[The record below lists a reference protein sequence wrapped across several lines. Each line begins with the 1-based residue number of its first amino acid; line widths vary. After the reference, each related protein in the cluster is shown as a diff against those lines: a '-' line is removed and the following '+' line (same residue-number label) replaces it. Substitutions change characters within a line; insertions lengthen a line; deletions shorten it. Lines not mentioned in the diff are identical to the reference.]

1 MSYET
6 ASHFPKNL
14 LICIYDAILKGG
26 LSFLGNKLEALYG
39 KITYTRTVLHAL
51 LNYNS
56 PTDYKVLNCSRHLD
70 MLLNK
75 YEKVKIEILNSNHKE
90 AI

>member
-1 MSYET
+1 MS
-6 ASHFPKNL
+6 
-14 LICIYDAILKGG
+14 
-26 LSFLGNKLEALYG
+26 NKLDALYG
-39 KITYTRTVLHAL
+39 KITHTRTVLHAL

-56 PTDYKVLNCSRHLD
+56 PTDDRVLDCSRHLD

-75 YEKVKIEILNSNHKE
+75 YEQVKMEILNSDHKE